1 MIIGFDA
8 KRAVQNNT
16 GLGNYSRYL
25 VEILSKYYPD
35 NTYLLFAPKNKKNN
49 RLQALKEH
57 SSVQFSFPQ
66 GIWKLFPSWWRTSG
80 IKKDL
85 IDNRVDIF
93 HGLSNELPTGI
104 RNTGIKS
111 IVTIHDLIFLRYP
124 EYYKPIDRKIYEKK
138 FKYACQKADKIIAIS
153 ECTKCDII
161 NFFDIPENNIEVIY
175 QGCHPSFYEIVENEV
190 KKKVLEKYSL
200 PEKFILSVGSIESR
214 KNLMLSVKA
223 LRNTK
228 ENIHLVAIGKK
239 TPYQDEIEA
248 FCAENRISDRVHLL
262 NNVPF
267 CDLPALYQSA
277 KIFVYTSFF
286 EGFGIPVIEALAGGI
301 PVIAATGSCLE
312 EAGGPDSIYVDPN
325 NEQELAEKIDLILNN
340 QELATSMSVKGKKY
354 VENFSDKCAS
364 EKIINLYKSL

>member
-25 VEILSKYYPD
+25 IEILSEYYPD
-35 NTYLLFAPKNKKNN
+35 NSYLLFAPKNKENN
-49 RLQALKEH
+49 RLQTLKERKDI
-57 SSVQFSFPQ
+57 QFVFPR

-85 IDNRVDIF
+85 INNKIDIF
-93 HGLSNELPTGI
+93 HGLSNELPSGI
-104 RNTGIKS
+104 QKTGIKS

-153 ECTKCDII
+153 ECTKRDII
-161 NFFDIPENNIEVIY
+161 DFFDIPANNINIIY
-175 QGCHPSFYEIVENEV
+175 QGCHPCFYETVQDDV
-190 KKKVLEKYSL
+190 KKNVLEKYNL
-200 PEKFILSVGSIESR
+200 PEKFILSVGSIEQR

-223 LRNTK
+223 LKNTK
-228 ENIHLVAIGKK
+228 EKIHLVAVGKK

-248 FCAENRISDRVHLL
+248 FCTENGLSDRVHLL

-267 CDLPALYQSA
+267 SDLPALYQSA

-286 EGFGIPVIEALAGGI
+286 EGFGIPVIEALAGGV

-325 NEQELAEKIDLILNN
+325 NEQELAEKIEMVLNN
-340 QELATSMSVKGKKY
+340 QELATLMSVNGKKY
-354 VENFSDKCAS
+354 VEKFSDRCIS
-364 EKIINLYKSL
+364 ENIMNLYKSL